1 MLFLALLLLASLIA
15 AAALLGGK
23 SDSGPGPDAV
33 LRPPGVSD
41 GAPYIDGVLTE
52 VRTDRLKI
60 QPSSGG
66 DAVELTVPPEKARI
80 LDLPHL
86 VNYHQARDE
95 PLRIFYEEK
104 GDVKRAIG
112 AVDLPGGP
120 AGSGSSGP
128 SS

>member
-1 MLFLALLLLASLIA
+1 MLFLALLLLVSLIA

-23 SDSGPGPDAV
+23 GETGPGPDAV

-41 GAPYIDGVLTE
+41 EAPYIDGILTE
-52 VRTDRLKI
+52 VRTDRVTIK
-60 QPSSGG
+60 PDNGD
-66 DAVELTVPPEKARI
+66 DAVEMTVPPEKARI

-95 PLRIFYEEK
+95 PLRLYYEKQK
-104 GDVKRAIG
+104 GVKRAIG

-120 AGSGSSGP
+120 NGAPSGP